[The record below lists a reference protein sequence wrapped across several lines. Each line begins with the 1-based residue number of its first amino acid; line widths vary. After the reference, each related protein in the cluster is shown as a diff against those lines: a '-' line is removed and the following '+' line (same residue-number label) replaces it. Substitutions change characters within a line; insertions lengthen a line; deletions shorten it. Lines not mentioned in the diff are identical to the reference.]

1 MNKVYDNGYYLLGKV
16 EDIINFTNELKTT
29 SDLEETI
36 YEIKKELQDYYSL
49 DSIVCIYY
57 DNPMGYTIEEFATD
71 SVIWESEEK

>member
-16 EDIINFTNELKTT
+16 EDIINFTNELETT

-36 YEIKKELQDYYSL
+36 YEIRKELQEYYSL

-57 DNPMGYTIEEFATD
+57 DNPMGYTIEEFTTD
-71 SVIWESEEK
+71 SVIWEKKDN